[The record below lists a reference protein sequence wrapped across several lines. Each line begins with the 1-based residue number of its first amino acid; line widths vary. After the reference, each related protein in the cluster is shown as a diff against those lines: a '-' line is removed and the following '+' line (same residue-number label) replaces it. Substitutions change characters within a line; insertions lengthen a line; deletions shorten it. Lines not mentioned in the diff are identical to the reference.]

1 MCKIKQKSSHW
12 GFYIQMNHYCWRS
25 MDASERTLPYTYI
38 TYIMHHYIQGQE
50 VGLNECKQ
58 LFIKDS
64 IITTVMN
71 WLMNF
76 HLTCQPQKQKLF
88 YSTELMIRIQWLC
101 QGQSDWTGFVFCF
114 LKNWLIIYGY
124 ILTMN
129 RVLNYCNRQDVN
141 SYAGEEML
149 LSPIIAA
156 LLIRRWRWVSLMSG
170 LVGLELFAL
179 CQNKM
184 RLVLYRDY
192 TPF

>member
-1 MCKIKQKSSHW
+1 MPLRE
-12 GFYIQMNHYCWRS
+12 HYY
-25 MDASERTLPYTYI
+25 TLHI
-38 TYIMHHYIQGQE
+38 IHHYIQGQE

-88 YSTELMIRIQWLC
+88 YSTELMIHIQWLC
-101 QGQSDWTGFVFCF
+101 QSQSAWTGFVFCF
-114 LKNWLIIYGY
+114 LKNWLIIYEC

-129 RVLNYCNRQDVN
+129 RILNYCNRQDAN
-141 SYAGEEML
+141 SYAGWEML

-170 LVGLELFAL
+170 LVELEPFAL